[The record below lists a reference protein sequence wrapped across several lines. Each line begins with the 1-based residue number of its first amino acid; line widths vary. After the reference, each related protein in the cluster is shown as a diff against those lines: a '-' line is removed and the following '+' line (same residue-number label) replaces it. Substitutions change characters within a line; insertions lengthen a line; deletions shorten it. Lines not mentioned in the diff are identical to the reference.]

1 MTTQPTV
8 HPTTGLRRRAL
19 IAALG
24 LAVATALLP
33 AGTASASPQAP
44 EAETHFTNPGG
55 NPQPPEPP
63 AWGPQDLANPTENPE
78 PPLPPDP
85 PDVPDRGP
93 DDLANPTENPEP
105 PHPPEDPDPAGDDS
119 IPTHVAGGRAA
130 GRRPVSIEIPAVG
143 VDATV
148 VPVGLLADRT
158 MEVPAVDQA
167 GWYEPGSRPGEA
179 GPAVIVGHVDLT
191 LSYNT
196 VNMTPMEEPRWT
208 LDELAE
214 RVDAALAVDYPG
226 QSSGRVRDVP
236 DRRAIRWYTTIGLV
250 DRPVAHRGRTALYG
264 PRHLLQ
270 LVAIKRLQT
279 RGLPLVAIQQELAG
293 ATDTQLARVA
303 RVPAAAAPVP
313 LPSADGGTRSTK
325 SPARPATRAAAR
337 GMAAFWRQQPAAA
350 AGAADPLRAVA
361 AGPAEDAGSPFALA
375 AAGPADG
382 APDHAAAGGIAS
394 LRGVRLGDGATL
406 LLEPGRDLD
415 AADLQAILDAAR
427 PLLDALRARGLDG
440 PPGPNDPRR
449 EHR

>member
-1 MTTQPTV
+1 
-8 HPTTGLRRRAL
+8 
-19 IAALG
+19 
-24 LAVATALLP
+24 
-33 AGTASASPQAP
+33 
-44 EAETHFTNPGG
+44 
-55 NPQPPEPP
+55 
-63 AWGPQDLANPTENPE
+63 
-78 PPLPPDP
+78 
-85 PDVPDRGP
+85 
-93 DDLANPTENPEP
+93 
-105 PHPPEDPDPAGDDS
+105 
-119 IPTHVAGGRAA
+119 
-130 GRRPVSIEIPAVG
+130 
-143 VDATV
+143 
-148 VPVGLLADRT
+148 
-158 MEVPAVDQA
+158 
-167 GWYEPGSRPGEA
+167 
-179 GPAVIVGHVDLT
+179 
-191 LSYNT
+191 
-196 VNMTPMEEPRWT
+196 MEEPRWT

-270 LVAIKRLQT
+270 LVAIKRLQA

-303 RVPAAAAPVP
+303 RVPAAAVPAP
-313 LPSADGGTRSTK
+313 LLSADGGTRSTR

-337 GMAAFWRQQPAAA
+337 GMGAFWRQPPVPTRP
-350 AGAADPLRAVA
+350 AGATDRLRALA
-361 AGPAEDAGSPFALA
+361 AGPAEDADLPFALA
-375 AAGPADG
+375 AAGPAEG
-382 APDHAAAGGIAS
+382 AADHPAAGGIAS